1 MSDITNEPLGGGR
14 IEARELEQEMRSSYL
29 DYAMSVIVG
38 RALPDVRD
46 GLKPVHRRV
55 LFGMH
60 EAGLQPNRPYKKSA
74 ATVGDV
80 MGKYH
85 PHGDASIYD
94 TLVRM
99 AQPFSLR
106 YPLVDGQGNFGS
118 IDDDPPAA
126 MRYCTIGNTRVRTA
140 RGTLRID
147 AIHRDLAPDSEREV
161 ELEVL
166 DRLGRPVRASRI
178 FHSGDH
184 PTLRLRTREGFEL
197 VATENHPILCLV
209 DMVGVPLLLWKRLDE
224 ITVGERVLLSRTR
237 TPMVDPALESEDQ
250 LALLLGALVSEGWA
264 SYRRVGFANTDQ
276 DFFSSVVD
284 AYDAL
289 VGHDRSLRR
298 ETLPSGAILHR
309 LEVQR
314 YDAWQD
320 TPLAELVGLQS
331 REKSVPETVW
341 QRGPAFKRVFLQA
354 LFTGDGSSSLL
365 PRKTTQ
371 ISYSTYSEQLAKDVQ
386 LLLLEFGVVSRLCR
400 YDKGEIKVYIGNRR
414 DARLFARNVGFLG
427 AKQRKLDAELT
438 QVPRESTALSHD
450 HVPFIAD
457 YIRSDCGSR
466 WADKDWL
473 RRHNVDRVERWEQG
487 GTAIL
492 ERIGSEEVKA
502 VVEPLVTGDY
512 YYAEVASVEPAG
524 VQAVYSLRVDSDD
537 HSFLTNGFVSHNTE
551 ARLSKMATEMLRD
564 IDADTVDFEPNY
576 DESRRQP
583 TVLPSRFPNLLVNGS
598 AGIAV
603 GMATNMPPH
612 RLGEIVD
619 AIVQLIDKP
628 DANVDDLM
636 KHVKGPDFPTGAIIV
651 GRQGIRDAYR
661 TGRGRIV
668 SRARAH
674 IEELRGGK
682 NAIIVTELPY
692 GVKKGGDG
700 GVIKKIA
707 DLVQDKVITEI
718 SDLADHSDRTGMR
731 IQIELKREAIP
742 QVVLN
747 KLFKHTSLQAT
758 FGYNA
763 VALVDNV
770 PKTLSLLELVTHY
783 LDYQREIITRRSKY
797 ELRKA
802 EERAHVLA
810 GYLIALDNLDE
821 VIRVI
826 RGADDTEAAREQ
838 LMAQFSLS
846 EIQAT
851 AILDLRLRAL
861 TGLERKRVEQEY
873 ADLQERIAELRAIL
887 GDPAR
892 IDGLIREEL
901 LELKAVYGKS
911 DDRRTEIIAA
921 EGEFS
926 LEDMIA
932 EEDMVIAITRSG
944 YIKRLPVTSYRE
956 QRRGGIGV
964 MGMDLKDEDYIE
976 HLFVASTHDY
986 VLFFTTVGKVYRLKV
1001 HELPLGSRQS
1011 KGRAIVNLLPFRQ
1024 DESVRAV
1031 IATRDYKEAKYLVFA
1046 TKKGVV
1052 KKTEFL
1058 AYNTPLKADGII
1070 AIKLREVDELVGVR
1084 LSDGDDDVLMVS
1096 RGGQAIRFHESE
1108 VRSMGRDAS
1117 GVRGMNLRA
1126 GDEVIELDIAQDDTD
1141 LLVVTEN
1148 GYGKRTRVSEYPVK
1162 GRGGLGVKT
1171 VQLTEARGKLAGASI
1186 VRDGFQVMLISNGG
1200 TVIRIP
1206 VEDVKRL
1213 GRSTQGVIVMRLRGD
1228 EQVSSLAL
1236 VMESTATDSAVEAA
1250 ADAAVEAGIEPA
1262 AEPYFDEDGFAAASD
1277 DDA

>member
-1 MSDITNEPLGGGR
+1 VADLINEPLGGGR
-14 IEARELEQEMRSSYL
+14 IESRELEQEMRTSYL

-94 TLVRM
+94 TLTRM

-126 MRYCTIGNTRVRTA
+126 MRY
-140 RGTLRID
+140 
-147 AIHRDLAPDSEREV
+147 
-161 ELEVL
+161 
-166 DRLGRPVRASRI
+166 
-178 FHSGDH
+178 
-184 PTLRLRTREGFEL
+184 
-197 VATENHPILCLV
+197 
-209 DMVGVPLLLWKRLDE
+209 
-224 ITVGERVLLSRTR
+224 
-237 TPMVDPALESEDQ
+237 
-250 LALLLGALVSEGWA
+250 
-264 SYRRVGFANTDQ
+264 
-276 DFFSSVVD
+276 
-284 AYDAL
+284 
-289 VGHDRSLRR
+289 
-298 ETLPSGAILHR
+298 
-309 LEVQR
+309 
-314 YDAWQD
+314 
-320 TPLAELVGLQS
+320 
-331 REKSVPETVW
+331 
-341 QRGPAFKRVFLQA
+341 
-354 LFTGDGSSSLL
+354 
-365 PRKTTQ
+365 
-371 ISYSTYSEQLAKDVQ
+371 
-386 LLLLEFGVVSRLCR
+386 
-400 YDKGEIKVYIGNRR
+400 
-414 DARLFARNVGFLG
+414 
-427 AKQRKLDAELT
+427 
-438 QVPRESTALSHD
+438 
-450 HVPFIAD
+450 
-457 YIRSDCGSR
+457 
-466 WADKDWL
+466 
-473 RRHNVDRVERWEQG
+473 
-487 GTAIL
+487 
-492 ERIGSEEVKA
+492 
-502 VVEPLVTGDY
+502 
-512 YYAEVASVEPAG
+512 
-524 VQAVYSLRVDSDD
+524 
-537 HSFLTNGFVSHNTE
+537 TE
-551 ARLSKMATEMLRD
+551 ARLSRMATEMLRD
-564 IDADTVDFEPNY
+564 IDADTVDFGPNY
-576 DESRRQP
+576 DESRKEP

-612 RLGEIVD
+612 RLAEVID

-628 DANVDDLM
+628 DTNVDDLM
-636 KHVKGPDFPTGAIIV
+636 KHVKGPDFPTGSIIL

-668 SRARAH
+668 MRARAH

-682 NAIIVTELPY
+682 TAIIVSELPY
-692 GVKKGGDG
+692 GVKKGGDA

-707 DLVQDKVITEI
+707 DLVQEKVITEV

-731 IQIELKREAIP
+731 IQIELKRDAIP

-747 KLFKHTSLQAT
+747 KLYKHTSLQAT

-783 LDYQREIITRRSKY
+783 LDYQREIVTRRSKY
-797 ELRKA
+797 DLRKA
-802 EERAHVLA
+802 EDRAHVLA

-826 RGADDTEAAREQ
+826 RGADDTDHAREE
-838 LMAQFSLS
+838 LMSQFSLS

-892 IDGLIREEL
+892 IDALVREEL
-901 LELKAVYGKS
+901 LELRSIYGKS
-911 DDRRTEIIAA
+911 DDRRTEILAA

-956 QRRGGIGV
+956 QRRGGVGV
-964 MGMDLKDEDYIE
+964 MGMDLKDEDFIE

-1024 DESVRAV
+1024 DEQIRAV
-1031 IATRDYKEAKYLVFA
+1031 IQTRDFKDAEYLVFG
-1046 TKKGVV
+1046 TKRGVV
-1052 KKTEFL
+1052 KKTKFL
-1058 AYNTPLKADGII
+1058 DYNTPLKADGII
-1070 AIKLREVDELVGVR
+1070 AIKLRDDDELIGVR
-1084 LSDGDDDVLMVS
+1084 HTTGDNDILMVS
-1096 RGGQAIRFHESE
+1096 RKGQAVRFHESA
-1108 VRSMGRDAS
+1108 VRPTGRS
-1117 GVRGMNLRA
+1117 TEGVRGMSLRA
-1126 GDEVIELDIAQDDTD
+1126 GDEVIEINNATDEAD

-1148 GYGKRTRVSEYPVK
+1148 GYGKRTRIAEYRQT

-1171 VQLTEARGKLAGASI
+1171 VQLTEARGQLVGARV
-1186 VRDGFQVMLISNGG
+1186 VRDGYAVMLISTGG
-1200 TVIRIP
+1200 TVIRMSVDEI
-1206 VEDVKRL
+1206 KRL
-1213 GRSTQGVIVMRLRGD
+1213 GRATQGVIVMRLRGD
-1228 EQVSSLAL
+1228 EQVSSLAP
-1236 VMESTATDSAVEAA
+1236 VVESEASEAAVEAA
-1250 ADAAVEAGIEPA
+1250 ADAAVEAGVEPM
-1262 AEPYFDEDGFAAASD
+1262 AEPDFDEDGFPSAPDELDAD
-1277 DDA
+1277 DE